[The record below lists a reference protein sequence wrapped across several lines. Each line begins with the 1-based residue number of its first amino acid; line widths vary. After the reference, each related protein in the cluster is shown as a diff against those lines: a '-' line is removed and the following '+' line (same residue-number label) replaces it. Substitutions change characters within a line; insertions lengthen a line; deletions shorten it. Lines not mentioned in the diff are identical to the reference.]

1 MSLEKRTYSV
11 LLISAA
17 QKFNS
22 TLSALLS
29 ESKYKNI
36 RTVSGISAAKQ
47 SISEYTFDFVI
58 INSPLPDD
66 TGIRFA
72 IDSARLPSTVV
83 LLLVRAEMR
92 NEIYDKVTPHGVFLL
107 TKPTSKST
115 VLTALDWL
123 ASARERLRMFEKK
136 TLSIEE
142 KMAEIRLVNQA
153 KWILIDE
160 LKIDEPK
167 AHRYIEKQAMDRCI
181 TKREVAMQI
190 INGRKKQKELTWN
203 CRLMSAIPV
212 TLFYF
217 TFSGFISES
226 LQAVQLLQPPPHPA
240 HIFPSFRSFR
250 IVLTAS
256 NTSPITASATTT
268 VDKTPVIYSPPDSC
282 KMIENDFILI
292 NKLRFRICQASSSF
306 YQPAI
311 RFATQ

>member
-83 LLLVRAEMR
+83 LILVRAEMR

-123 ASARERLRMFEKK
+123 VSARERLRMFEKK

-190 INGRKKQKELTWN
+190 INGRKKQKE
-203 CRLMSAIPV
+203 
-212 TLFYF
+212 
-217 TFSGFISES
+217 S
-226 LQAVQLLQPPPHPA
+226 LGIA
-240 HIFPSFRSFR
+240 
-250 IVLTAS
+250 
-256 NTSPITASATTT
+256 
-268 VDKTPVIYSPPDSC
+268 D
-282 KMIENDFILI
+282 
-292 NKLRFRICQASSSF
+292 
-306 YQPAI
+306 
-311 RFATQ
+311 